1 MNKSDG
7 RLLKKYINHIKLEK
21 RLAANSVEA
30 YERDLT
36 DFLEYLDSRGLCLT
50 QADSVNISEYIIH
63 LSKDKD
69 FSDRSLARAISS
81 LRGFLKFLLE
91 DDFIIPEMLEIL
103 EPVKLKKALP
113 VFLTYEE
120 LQRLFSVVD
129 TSTPS
134 GFRDRTILELFY
146 SSGLRVSELID
157 LKLGNIFRK
166 KQLLLVFGKGSKE
179 RVVPYSD
186 DAAVYLHEYID
197 RMRHQLMKKG
207 DFNEYVFLNN
217 RGGQLTRQGIWK
229 KLKEFAVLA
238 GITKDI
244 SPHKLRHTFA
254 THLLEG
260 GADLRS
266 VQMLLGHSS
275 INTTEIYTH
284 VEQEAIHREFDKKHP
299 RENIDFEEKDDE

>member
-36 DFLEYLDSRGLCLT
+36 DFLEYLDSHGLCLT

-63 LSKDKD
+63 LSKEKD

-217 RGGQLTRQGIWK
+217 RGGKLTRQGIWK

-299 RENIDFEEKDDE
+299 RENIDFEEKEDE

>member
-1 MNKSDG
+1 M
-7 RLLKKYINHIKLEK
+7 NHIKLEK
-21 RLAANSVEA
+21 RLAANSVES

-36 DFLEYLDSRGLCLT
+36 DFLEYLDSCGSCIT
-50 QADSVNISEYIIH
+50 QADSVNVSEYVVH
-63 LSKDKD
+63 LSKDRN
-69 FSDRSLARAISS
+69 FSDRSLARSISS
-81 LRGFLKFLLE
+81 LRGFFKFLLE
-91 DDFIIPEMLEIL
+91 DDYIIPEMLEIL
-103 EPVKLKKALP
+103 EPVKLKESLP

-120 LQRLFSVVD
+120 LQKLFSVVD

-134 GFRDRTILELFY
+134 GFRDRTMLEMFY

-157 LKLGNIFRK
+157 LKIGNVYRS

-186 DAAVYLHEYID
+186 DAARYLHEYLD
-197 RMRHQLMKKG
+197 RMRHTLMKKG
-207 DFNEYVFLNN
+207 DFNEYVFINN
-217 RGGQLTRQGIWK
+217 RGGRLTRQGVWK
-229 KLKEFAVLA
+229 KLKEFALLA

-266 VQMLLGHSS
+266 VQTLLGHAS

-284 VEQEAIHREFDKKHP
+284 VEHKAIQKEFERKHP
-299 RENIDFEEKDDE
+299 RENINFEDKEDE

>member
-1 MNKSDG
+1 MNKSDA
-7 RLLKKYINHIKLEK
+7 RLLKKYMNHIKLEK
-21 RLAANSVEA
+21 RLALNSVEA

-36 DFLEYLDSRGLCLT
+36 DFLEYLDSRGICLT
-50 QADSVNISEYIIH
+50 QADSVNISEYVIH

-69 FSDRSLARAISS
+69 FSDRSLARSISS

-91 DDFIIPEMLEIL
+91 DDYIIPEMLEIL
-103 EPVKLKKALP
+103 EPVKLKKSLP

-134 GFRDRTILELFY
+134 GFRDRTILEMFY
-146 SSGLRVSELID
+146 SSGLRVSELVD
-157 LKLGNIFRK
+157 LKLSNIYRQR
-166 KQLLLVFGKGSKE
+166 QLLRVFGKGSKE
-179 RVVPYSD
+179 RIVPYSD
-186 DAAVYLHEYID
+186 DAAKYLHEYID
-197 RMRHQLMKKG
+197 RMRYQLMKKG

-217 RGGQLTRQGIWK
+217 RGGKLTRQGIWK
-229 KLKEFAVLA
+229 KLKEFTVLA

-266 VQMLLGHSS
+266 VQVLLGHSS

-299 RENIDFEEKDDE
+299 RENIDFEGKEDD

>member
-1 MNKSDG
+1 MKASDSKLLRKYMN
-7 RLLKKYINHIKLEK
+7 HVKLEK
-21 RLAANSVEA
+21 RLALNSVEA

-36 DFLEYLDSRGLCLT
+36 DFLEYLDSRGICLT
-50 QADSVNISEYIIH
+50 QADSVNVSEYVIH

-91 DDFIIPEMLEIL
+91 DNYIIPEMLEIL
-103 EPVKLKKALP
+103 EPVKLKKSLP
-113 VFLTYEE
+113 VFLTYDE

-134 GFRDRTILELFY
+134 GFRDRTMLEMFY
-146 SSGLRVSELID
+146 SSGLRVSELVD
-157 LKLGNIFRK
+157 LKISNIYRQR
-166 KQLLLVFGKGSKE
+166 QLLRVFGKGSKE
-179 RVVPYSD
+179 RIVPYSD
-186 DAAVYLHEYID
+186 DAARYLHEYID
-197 RMRHQLMKKG
+197 RMRYQLMKKG

-217 RGGQLTRQGIWK
+217 RGGKLTRQGIWK
-229 KLKEFAVLA
+229 KLKEFAVMA

-284 VEQEAIHREFDKKHP
+284 VEQEAIHREFDRKHP
-299 RENIDFEEKDDE
+299 RENINFEEKDDE

>member
-1 MNKSDG
+1 MNKSDS
-7 RLLKKYINHIKLEK
+7 RLLKKYMNFIKLEK
-21 RLAANSVEA
+21 RMALNSVEA

-50 QADSVNISEYIIH
+50 QADSVNVSEYVIH
-63 LSKDKD
+63 LSRDKN

-81 LRGFLKFLLE
+81 IRGFFKFLLE
-91 DDFIIPEMLEIL
+91 DDYIIPEMLEIL

-129 TSTPS
+129 TSTAS

-186 DAAVYLHEYID
+186 DAAIYLHEYID

-217 RGGQLTRQGIWK
+217 RGGKLTRQGIWK

-238 GITKDI
+238 GIAKDI

>member
-1 MNKSDG
+1 MNKSDS
-7 RLLKKYINHIKLEK
+7 RLLKKYMNFIKLEK
-21 RLAANSVEA
+21 RMALNSVEA

-50 QADSVNISEYIIH
+50 QADSVNVSEYVIH
-63 LSKDKD
+63 LSRDKN

-81 LRGFLKFLLE
+81 IRGFFKFLLE
-91 DDFIIPEMLEIL
+91 DDYIIPEMLEIL

-129 TSTPS
+129 TSTAS

-146 SSGLRVSELID
+146 SSGLRVSELIN

-186 DAAVYLHEYID
+186 DAAVYMHEYID

-217 RGGQLTRQGIWK
+217 RGGKLTRQGIWK

>member
-1 MNKSDG
+1 MNKSDS

-36 DFLEYLDSRGLCLT
+36 DFLEYLDSHGLCLT

-63 LSKDKD
+63 LSKEKD
-69 FSDRSLARAISS
+69 FSDRSLARSISS

-91 DDFIIPEMLEIL
+91 DNFIIPEMLEIL
-103 EPVKLKKALP
+103 EPVKLKKSLP

-197 RMRHQLMKKG
+197 RMRYQLMKKG
-207 DFNEYVFLNN
+207 DFNEYVVLNN
-217 RGGQLTRQGIWK
+217 RGGKLTRQGIWK

-299 RENIDFEEKDDE
+299 RENIDSEVKDNE

>member
-1 MNKSDG
+1 MNKSDA
-7 RLLKKYINHIKLEK
+7 RLLKKYMNHIKLEK
-21 RLAANSVEA
+21 RLAANSVES

-36 DFLEYLDSRGLCLT
+36 DFLEYLDSCGSCIT
-50 QADSVNISEYIIH
+50 QADSVNVSEYVIH
-63 LSKDKD
+63 LSKDRN
-69 FSDRSLARAISS
+69 FSDRSLARSISS
-81 LRGFLKFLLE
+81 LRGFFKFLLE
-91 DDFIIPEMLEIL
+91 DDYIIPEMLEIL
-103 EPVKLKKALP
+103 EPVKLKESLP

-120 LQRLFSVVD
+120 LQKLFSVVD

-134 GFRDRTILELFY
+134 GFRDRTMLEMFY

-157 LKLGNIFRK
+157 LKIGNVYRS

-186 DAAVYLHEYID
+186 DAARYLHEYLD
-197 RMRHQLMKKG
+197 RMRHTLMKKG
-207 DFNEYVFLNN
+207 DFNEYVFINN
-217 RGGQLTRQGIWK
+217 RGGRLTRQGVWK
-229 KLKEFAVLA
+229 KLKEFALLA

-266 VQMLLGHSS
+266 VQTLLGHAS

-284 VEQEAIHREFDKKHP
+284 VEHKAIQKEFERKHP
-299 RENIDFEEKDDE
+299 RENINFEDKEDE

>member
-1 MNKSDG
+1 MNKSDS
-7 RLLKKYINHIKLEK
+7 RLLKKYMNHVKLEK
-21 RLAANSVEA
+21 RLALNSVEA

-50 QADSVNISEYIIH
+50 QADSVNVSEYVIH

-91 DDFIIPEMLEIL
+91 DDYIIPEMLEIL
-103 EPVKLKKALP
+103 EPVKLKKSLP
-113 VFLTYEE
+113 VFLTYDE

-129 TSTPS
+129 TTTPS
-134 GFRDRTILELFY
+134 GFRDRTMLEMFY
-146 SSGLRVSELID
+146 SSGLRVSELVD
-157 LKLGNIFRK
+157 LKISNIYRQR
-166 KQLLLVFGKGSKE
+166 QLLRVFGKGSKE
-179 RVVPYSD
+179 RIVPYSD
-186 DAAVYLHEYID
+186 DAARYLHEYID
-197 RMRHQLMKKG
+197 RMRYQLMKKG

-217 RGGQLTRQGIWK
+217 RGGKLTRQGIWK
-229 KLKEFAVLA
+229 KLKEFAVMA

-299 RENIDFEEKDDE
+299 RENIDFEGKDDE

>member
-1 MNKSDG
+1 MNKSDA
-7 RLLKKYINHIKLEK
+7 RILKKYMNHIKLEK
-21 RLAANSVEA
+21 RLALNSVEA

-36 DFLEYLDSRGLCLT
+36 DFLEYLDSRGLCIT
-50 QADSVNISEYIIH
+50 QADSVNISEYVIH
-63 LSKDKD
+63 LSKDRN
-69 FSDRSLARAISS
+69 FSDRSLVRAISS

-91 DDFIIPEMLEIL
+91 DDYIIPEMLEIL
-103 EPVKLKKALP
+103 EPVKLKKSLP

-120 LQRLFSVVD
+120 LQRLFAAVD
-129 TSTPS
+129 TSTAS
-134 GFRDRTILELFY
+134 GFRDRTMLEMFY
-146 SSGLRVSELID
+146 SSGLRVSELTE
-157 LKLGNIFRK
+157 LKLGNIYRK

-186 DAAVYLHEYID
+186 DAALYLHEYID
-197 RMRHQLMKKG
+197 RMRHTLLKKG
-207 DFNEYVFLNN
+207 DFNDYVFINN
-217 RGGQLTRQGIWK
+217 RGEKMTRQGVWK
-229 KLKEFAVLA
+229 KLKEFAASA

-284 VEQEAIHREFDKKHP
+284 VEQEAIHREFDRKHP
-299 RENIDFEEKDDE
+299 RENMESEEKEDE

>member
-1 MNKSDG
+1 MNKSDA
-7 RLLKKYINHIKLEK
+7 RILKKYMNHIKLEK
-21 RLAANSVEA
+21 RLALNSVEA

-36 DFLEYLDSRGLCLT
+36 DFLEYLDSRGLCIT
-50 QADSVNISEYIIH
+50 QADSVNISEYVIH
-63 LSKDKD
+63 LSKDRN

-91 DDFIIPEMLEIL
+91 DDYIIPEMLEIL
-103 EPVKLKKALP
+103 EPVKLKKSLP

-120 LQRLFSVVD
+120 LQRLFAAVD
-129 TSTPS
+129 TSTAS
-134 GFRDRTILELFY
+134 GFRDRTMLEMFY
-146 SSGLRVSELID
+146 SSGLRVSELTE
-157 LKLGNIFRK
+157 LKLGNIYRK

-186 DAAVYLHEYID
+186 DAALYLHEYID
-197 RMRHQLMKKG
+197 RMRHTLLKKG
-207 DFNEYVFLNN
+207 DFNDYVFINN
-217 RGGQLTRQGIWK
+217 RGEKMTRQGVWK
-229 KLKEFAVLA
+229 KLKEFAVSA

-284 VEQEAIHREFDKKHP
+284 VEQEAIHREFDRKHP
-299 RENIDFEEKDDE
+299 RENMESEEKEDE

>member
-1 MNKSDG
+1 MNKSDA
-7 RLLKKYINHIKLEK
+7 RLLKKYMNHIKLEK
-21 RLAANSVEA
+21 RLAANSVES

-36 DFLEYLDSRGLCLT
+36 DFLEYLDSCGSCIT
-50 QADSVNISEYIIH
+50 QADSVNVSEYVVH
-63 LSKDKD
+63 LSKDRN
-69 FSDRSLARAISS
+69 FSDRSLARSISS
-81 LRGFLKFLLE
+81 LRGFFKFLLE
-91 DDFIIPEMLEIL
+91 DDYIIPEMLEIL
-103 EPVKLKKALP
+103 EPVKLKESLP

-120 LQRLFSVVD
+120 LQKLFSVVD
-129 TSTPS
+129 TSTAS
-134 GFRDRTILELFY
+134 GFRDRTMLEMFY

-157 LKLGNIFRK
+157 LKIGNVYRS

-186 DAAVYLHEYID
+186 DAARYLHEYLD
-197 RMRHQLMKKG
+197 RMRHTLMKKG
-207 DFNEYVFLNN
+207 DFNEYVFINN
-217 RGGQLTRQGIWK
+217 RGGRLTRQGVWK
-229 KLKEFAVLA
+229 KLKEFAALA

-266 VQMLLGHSS
+266 VQTLLGHAS

-284 VEQEAIHREFDKKHP
+284 VEHKAIQKEFERKHP
-299 RENIDFEEKDDE
+299 RENINFEDKEDE

>member
-1 MNKSDG
+1 MNKSDA
-7 RLLKKYINHIKLEK
+7 RLLKKYMNHIKLEK
-21 RLAANSVEA
+21 RLAANSVES

-36 DFLEYLDSRGLCLT
+36 DFLEYLDSRGICLT
-50 QADSVNISEYIIH
+50 QADSVNVSEYVIH
-63 LSKDKD
+63 LSKDRN
-69 FSDRSLARAISS
+69 FSDRSLARSISS
-81 LRGFLKFLLE
+81 LRGFFKFLLE
-91 DDFIIPEMLEIL
+91 DDFITSEMLEIL
-103 EPVKLKKALP
+103 EPVKLKESLP

-120 LQRLFSVVD
+120 LQKLFSVVD

-134 GFRDRTILELFY
+134 GFRDRTMLEMFY

-157 LKLGNIFRK
+157 LKIGNVYRS

-186 DAAVYLHEYID
+186 DAARYLHEYLD
-197 RMRHQLMKKG
+197 RMRHTLMKKG
-207 DFNEYVFLNN
+207 DFNEYVFINN
-217 RGGQLTRQGIWK
+217 RGGRLTRQGVWK
-229 KLKEFAVLA
+229 KLKEFALLA

-266 VQMLLGHSS
+266 VQTLLGHAS

-284 VEQEAIHREFDKKHP
+284 VEHKAIQKEFERKHP
-299 RENIDFEEKDDE
+299 RENINFEDKEDE

>member
-1 MNKSDG
+1 MNKNDS
-7 RLLKKYINHIKLEK
+7 RLLKKYMNHIKLEK
-21 RLAANSVEA
+21 RLALNSVEA

-36 DFLEYLDSRGLCLT
+36 DFLEYLDSRGICLT
-50 QADSVNISEYIIH
+50 QADSVNISEYVIH
-63 LSKDKD
+63 LSRDKD
-69 FSDRSLARAISS
+69 FSDRSLARSISS

-91 DDFIIPEMLEIL
+91 DDYIIPEMLEIL
-103 EPVKLKKALP
+103 EPVKLKKSLP
-113 VFLTYEE
+113 VFLTYDE
-120 LQRLFSVVD
+120 LQKLFSVVD
-129 TSTPS
+129 LSTAS
-134 GFRDRTILELFY
+134 GFRDRTMLEMFY
-146 SSGLRVSELID
+146 SSGLRVSELVE
-157 LKLGNIFRK
+157 LKIGNVYRA

-186 DAAVYLHEYID
+186 DAARFLHEYID
-197 RMRHQLMKKG
+197 RMRHTLLKKG
-207 DFNEYVFLNN
+207 DFNDYVFINN
-217 RGGQLTRQGIWK
+217 RGSKLTRQGIWK
-229 KLKEFAVLA
+229 KLKEFAALA

-299 RENIDFEEKDDE
+299 RENIDFEVKDDE

>member
-1 MNKSDG
+1 MNKSDA
-7 RLLKKYINHIKLEK
+7 RLLKKYMNFIKLEK
-21 RLAANSVEA
+21 RMALNSVEA

-50 QADSVNISEYIIH
+50 QADSVNVSKYVIH
-63 LSKDKD
+63 LSRDKN

-81 LRGFLKFLLE
+81 IRGFFKFLLE
-91 DDFIIPEMLEIL
+91 DDYIIPEMLEIL

-129 TSTPS
+129 TSTAS

-197 RMRHQLMKKG
+197 RMRYQLMKKG

-217 RGGQLTRQGIWK
+217 RGGKLTRQGVWK
-229 KLKEFAVLA
+229 KLKEFAALA

-284 VEQEAIHREFDKKHP
+284 VEQEAIHREFDRKHP
-299 RENIDFEEKDDE
+299 RENIDFEDKDDE

>member
-1 MNKSDG
+1 MNKSDS
-7 RLLKKYINHIKLEK
+7 RLLKKYMNFIKLEK
-21 RLAANSVEA
+21 RMALNSVEA

-50 QADSVNISEYIIH
+50 QADSVNVSEYVIH
-63 LSKDKD
+63 LSRDKN

-81 LRGFLKFLLE
+81 IRGFFKFLLE
-91 DDFIIPEMLEIL
+91 DDYIIPEMLEIL

-129 TSTPS
+129 TSTAS

-217 RGGQLTRQGIWK
+217 RGGKLTRQGIWK

>member
-1 MNKSDG
+1 M
-7 RLLKKYINHIKLEK
+7 
-21 RLAANSVEA
+21 NSVEA

-36 DFLEYLDSRGLCLT
+36 DFLEYLDLRGMCLT

-91 DDFIIPEMLEIL
+91 DDYIIPEMLEIL
-103 EPVKLKKALP
+103 EPVKLKKSLP
-113 VFLTYEE
+113 VFLTYDE

-134 GFRDRTILELFY
+134 GFRDRTMLEMFY
-146 SSGLRVSELID
+146 SSGLRVSELVD
-157 LKLGNIFRK
+157 LKLSNIYRQ
-166 KQLLLVFGKGSKE
+166 KQLLRVFGKGSKE
-179 RVVPYSD
+179 RIVPYSD
-186 DAAVYLHEYID
+186 DAARYLHEYID
-197 RMRHQLMKKG
+197 RMRYQLMKKG

-217 RGGQLTRQGIWK
+217 RGGKLTRQGIWK
-229 KLKEFAVLA
+229 KLKEFAALA

-266 VQMLLGHSS
+266 VQVLLGHSS

-299 RENIDFEEKDDE
+299 RENIDFEGKDDE

>member
-1 MNKSDG
+1 MNKNDS
-7 RLLKKYINHIKLEK
+7 RLLKKYMNHIKLEK
-21 RLAANSVEA
+21 RLALNSVEA

-36 DFLEYLDSRGLCLT
+36 DFLEYLDSHGICLT
-50 QADSVNISEYIIH
+50 QADSVNISEYVIH
-63 LSKDKD
+63 LSRDKD
-69 FSDRSLARAISS
+69 FSDRSLARSISS

-91 DDFIIPEMLEIL
+91 DDYIIPEMLEIL
-103 EPVKLKKALP
+103 EPVKLKKSLP
-113 VFLTYEE
+113 VFLTYDE
-120 LQRLFSVVD
+120 LQKLFSVVD
-129 TSTPS
+129 LSTAS
-134 GFRDRTILELFY
+134 GFRDRTMLEMFY
-146 SSGLRVSELID
+146 SSGLRVSELVE
-157 LKLGNIFRK
+157 LKIGNVYRA

-186 DAAVYLHEYID
+186 DAARFLHEYID
-197 RMRHQLMKKG
+197 RMRHTLLKKG
-207 DFNEYVFLNN
+207 DFNDYVFINN
-217 RGGQLTRQGIWK
+217 RGSKLTRQGIWK
-229 KLKEFAVLA
+229 KLKEFAALA

-299 RENIDFEEKDDE
+299 RENIDFEVKDDE

>member
-1 MNKSDG
+1 M
-7 RLLKKYINHIKLEK
+7 NHIKLEK
-21 RLAANSVEA
+21 RLAMNSVEA

-36 DFLEYLDSRGLCLT
+36 DFLEYLDSHGLCLT
-50 QADSVNISEYIIH
+50 QADSVNISEYVIH

-69 FSDRSLARAISS
+69 FSDRSSARAISS

-91 DDFIIPEMLEIL
+91 DDYIIPEMLEIL
-103 EPVKLKKALP
+103 EPVKLKKSLP
-113 VFLTYEE
+113 VFLTYDE

-129 TSTPS
+129 TTTPS
-134 GFRDRTILELFY
+134 GFRDRTILEMFY
-146 SSGLRVSELID
+146 SSGLRVSELVD
-157 LKLGNIFRK
+157 LKLGNIYRHQ
-166 KQLLLVFGKGSKE
+166 QLLRVFGKGSKE

-197 RMRHQLMKKG
+197 RMRYQLMKKG

-217 RGGQLTRQGIWK
+217 RGGKLTRQGIWK
-229 KLKEFAVLA
+229 KLKEFADLA

-284 VEQEAIHREFDKKHP
+284 VEQAAIHREFDKKHP
-299 RENIDFEEKDDE
+299 RENINFEEKDDE

>member
-1 MNKSDG
+1 MNKSDS
-7 RLLKKYINHIKLEK
+7 RLLKKYMTFIKLEK
-21 RLAANSVEA
+21 RMALNSVEA

-50 QADSVNISEYIIH
+50 QADSVNVSEYVIH
-63 LSKDKD
+63 LSRDKN

-81 LRGFLKFLLE
+81 IRGFFKFLLE
-91 DDFIIPEMLEIL
+91 DDYIIPEMLEIL

-129 TSTPS
+129 TSTAS

-217 RGGQLTRQGIWK
+217 RGGKLTRQGIWK

-284 VEQEAIHREFDKKHP
+284 VEQEAIHREFDRKHP

>member
-1 MNKSDG
+1 MNKSDS
-7 RLLKKYINHIKLEK
+7 RLLKRYMNFIKLEK
-21 RLAANSVEA
+21 RMALNSVEA

-36 DFLEYLDSRGLCLT
+36 DFLEYLDSRGICLT
-50 QADSVNISEYIIH
+50 QADSVNVSEYVIH
-63 LSKDKD
+63 LSRDKN

-81 LRGFLKFLLE
+81 IRGFFKFLLE

-129 TSTPS
+129 TSTAS

-217 RGGQLTRQGIWK
+217 RGGKLTRQGIWK
-229 KLKEFAVLA
+229 KLKEFAALA

>member
-1 MNKSDG
+1 MNKSDSK
-7 RLLKKYINHIKLEK
+7 LLRRYMNHIKLEK
-21 RLAANSVEA
+21 RLALNSVEA

-91 DDFIIPEMLEIL
+91 DNFIIPEMLEIL
-103 EPVKLKKALP
+103 EPVKLKKSLP
-113 VFLTYEE
+113 VFLTYDE

-134 GFRDRTILELFY
+134 GFRDRTMLEMFY
-146 SSGLRVSELID
+146 SSGLRVSELVD
-157 LKLGNIFRK
+157 LKISNIYRQR
-166 KQLLLVFGKGSKE
+166 QLLRVFGKGSKE
-179 RVVPYSD
+179 RIVPYSD
-186 DAAVYLHEYID
+186 DAARYLHEYID
-197 RMRHQLMKKG
+197 KMRYQLMKKG

-217 RGGQLTRQGIWK
+217 RGGKLTRQGIWK
-229 KLKEFAVLA
+229 KLKEFAVMA

>member
-1 MNKSDG
+1 MNKSDA
-7 RLLKKYINHIKLEK
+7 RLLRKYMNHIKLER
-21 RLAANSVEA
+21 RLAANSIEA

-36 DFLEYLDSRGLCLT
+36 DFLEYLDSRGICLT
-50 QADSVNISEYIIH
+50 QADSVNISEYVIH

-69 FSDRSLARAISS
+69 FSDRSLARSISS

-103 EPVKLKKALP
+103 EPVKLKKSLP
-113 VFLTYEE
+113 VFLTYDE
-120 LQRLFSVVD
+120 LQRLFSVID
-129 TSTPS
+129 TSTAS
-134 GFRDRTILELFY
+134 GFRDRTMLEMFY
-146 SSGLRVSELID
+146 SSGLRVSELTE
-157 LKLGNIFRK
+157 LKLGNIYRGR
-166 KQLLLVFGKGSKE
+166 QLLRVFGKGSKE
-179 RVVPYSD
+179 RIVPYSD
-186 DAAVYLHEYID
+186 DAARFLHEYID
-197 RMRHQLMKKG
+197 RMRHTLMKKG
-207 DFNEYVFLNN
+207 DFNDYVFINN
-217 RGGQLTRQGIWK
+217 RGGKLTRQGIWK

-284 VEQEAIHREFDKKHP
+284 VEQAAIQREFEKRHP
-299 RENIDFEEKDDE
+299 RENIDFEVKDDE

>member
-1 MNKSDG
+1 MNKSDA
-7 RLLKKYINHIKLEK
+7 RLLRKYMNHVKLEK
-21 RLAANSVEA
+21 RLALNSVEA

-50 QADSVNISEYIIH
+50 QADSVNVSEYVIH

-103 EPVKLKKALP
+103 EPVKLKKSLP
-113 VFLTYEE
+113 VFLTYDE

-134 GFRDRTILELFY
+134 GFRDRTMLEMFY
-146 SSGLRVSELID
+146 SSGLRVSELVD
-157 LKLGNIFRK
+157 LKISNIYRQR
-166 KQLLLVFGKGSKE
+166 QLLRVFGKGSKE
-179 RVVPYSD
+179 RIVPYSD
-186 DAAVYLHEYID
+186 DAAKYLHEYID
-197 RMRHQLMKKG
+197 RMRYQLMKKG

-217 RGGQLTRQGIWK
+217 RGGKLTRQGIWK
-229 KLKEFAVLA
+229 KLKEFAVMA

-299 RENIDFEEKDDE
+299 RENIDFEEKEDE